1 MFTVLIRAVVIFII
15 VLVMIRLMGK
25 RQIGEMQPFEL
36 VITLI
41 IAEIACIPMSDVAIP
56 LMHGVIPILTLVVLH
71 FLLSFLARKS
81 LALRR
86 VISGNPI
93 IVIGPDGINYENLKK
108 MNMNINDLIEALRSG
123 GDFNLEEIRYAIFE
137 TNGKLCVVKYEQYDP
152 ATREDLKLK
161 PEPSVLPMALLVD
174 GKFLKENLA
183 LARITA
189 PDLAKTLHQNGVN
202 NYKKATLVTIDNNGQ
217 LYIQP
222 KDGKFK
228 TAQYNLAA
236 EAEW

>member
-1 MFTVLIRAVVIFII
+1 MFTVLIRAVVIFFV

-56 LMHGVIPILTLVVLH
+56 LTHGIVPILTLFILH

-81 LALRR
+81 LVLRR
-86 VISGNPI
+86 AISGNPM
-93 IVIGPDGINYENLKK
+93 IVIDTNGVNYENLKK

-123 GDFNLEEIRYAIFE
+123 GDFNLEQIRYAIFE
-137 TNGKLCVVKYEQYDP
+137 TNGKLCVVKYEGCDTP
-152 ATREDLKLK
+152 VRDDMKLK
-161 PEPSVLPMALLVD
+161 AEPSVLPMSLLVD
-174 GKFLKENLA
+174 GKFIKENLCA
-183 LARITA
+183 ARMTA
-189 PDLAKTLHQNGVN
+189 PDLAKILHAHGEN
-202 NYKKATLVTIDNNGQ
+202 NYKKVALVTIDNNGK

-222 KDGKFK
+222 RNGKYK
-228 TAQYNLAA
+228 TGQHNLSK
-236 EAEW
+236 EAVW

>member
-1 MFTVLIRAVVIFII
+1 MFTVLIRAVVIFIV
-15 VLVMIRLMGK
+15 VLIMIRLMGK

-123 GDFNLEEIRYAIFE
+123 GDFNMEEIRYAIFE

-161 PEPSVLPMALLVD
+161 PEPSALPMALLVD

-189 PDLAKTLHQNGVN
+189 PDLAKTLHQNGVD
-202 NYKKATLVTIDNNGQ
+202 NYKKTTLVTIDNNGQ

-222 KDGKFK
+222 KGGKFK
-228 TAQYNLAA
+228 TAQYNLSA

>member
-1 MFTVLIRAVVIFII
+1 MFTVLIRAAVIFII
-15 VLVMIRLMGK
+15 VLVMVRLMGK

-36 VITLI
+36 FITLI

-56 LMHGVIPILTLVVLH
+56 LSHGVVPILTLVVLH

-93 IVIGPDGINYENLKK
+93 VVIDTNGINYENLKK

-137 TNGKLCVVKYEQYDP
+137 TNGKLCVVKYEQHDP

-174 GKFLKENLA
+174 GKFVKGNLA
-183 LARITA
+183 LARITE
-189 PDLAKTLHQNGVN
+189 PELAKTLHQNGVN
-202 NYKKATLVTIDNNGQ
+202 NYKKTALVMLDNNGG

-222 KDGKFK
+222 RGGKFK
-228 TAQYNLAA
+228 TAQYNLSK
-236 EAEW
+236 EATW